1 MLTTLL
7 QVLHLFVCAILMFCG
22 KYPPANYWLPFEFT
36 VVTPDSLQA
45 AAHLQSSDD
54 LWAISFAGGHF
65 GIQIIT
71 LGQLAA
77 IYYFGFFIVILPL
90 LSIFERTLPLLNASS
105 TTPSLT

>member
-1 MLTTLL
+1 M
-7 QVLHLFVCAILMFCG
+7 
-22 KYPPANYWLPFEFT
+22 
-36 VVTPDSLQA
+36 VTPDSLA
-45 AAHLQSSDD
+45 ASANLQSTDD

-90 LSIFERTLPLLNASS
+90 LSIFERTKPLPLSISRAVLEGKSDGALQQPALATSMEKH
-105 TTPSLT
+105 